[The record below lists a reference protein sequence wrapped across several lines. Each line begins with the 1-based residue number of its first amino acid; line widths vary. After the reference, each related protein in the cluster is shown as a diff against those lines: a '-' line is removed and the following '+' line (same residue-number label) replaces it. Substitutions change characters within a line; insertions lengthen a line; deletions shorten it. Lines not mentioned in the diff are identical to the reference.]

1 MENENYKIVKM
12 HICRFER
19 TEKGLAL
26 NLNNYPER
34 LCVLDKNR
42 KVAVDV
48 KTAFEYPYV
57 KIINMTYIA
66 NEDVNIND
74 QKRYACIEYDSF
86 LGIDVKKE
94 DLLLCKEILNLLKQG
109 VTFPDGNKELT
120 NQEYMEMLKEEK
132 NNIKIMKKRK

>member
-12 HICRFER
+12 HICKFER

-26 NLNNYPER
+26 NLNKYPER

-48 KTAFEYPYV
+48 NTCFEYPYV
-57 KIINMTYIA
+57 KVMNMTYI
-66 NEDVNIND
+66 VNDGIKVND
-74 QKRYACIEYDSF
+74 QKRYACIEYGSL
-86 LGIDVKKE
+86 LGPDVKKE
-94 DLLLCKEILNLLKQG
+94 ELLLCKEILNLLKQG

-120 NQEYMEMLKEEK
+120 NQEYMEMLKEEE
-132 NNIKIMKKRK
+132 NCNKILKKRK

>member
-26 NLNNYPER
+26 NLNKYPER

-48 KTAFEYPYV
+48 KTAFEYPYIKV
-57 KIINMTYIA
+57 INMAYV
-66 NEDVNIND
+66 VNDGVKVND
-74 QKRYACIEYDSF
+74 QRRYACIEYNSL
-86 LGIDVKKE
+86 LGPDIKKE
-94 DLLLCKEILNLLKQG
+94 ELLLCKEILNLLKQG

-132 NNIKIMKKRK
+132 NNVKIMKKRK